1 LTFEELVRQSGLDEE
16 LVRLATDTGLVR
28 PLRTSAGG
36 ADDAPDTASG
46 AADGEGAMA
55 GTLYSAGALTMLRA
69 ATELLAAEMPLDDLI
84 GLALRHASNMEAV
97 AADAVGLFA
106 DRFADVPT
114 AQRADLAA
122 RLIPLVTV
130 LGLQASLA
138 VGGAIIVE
146 TIFQLPGMGKLV
158 IDSIFFQEVPTAQ
171 ALTLLIAAGVALI
184 SLLVDISYAFLDP
197 RIRYT

>member
-1 LTFEELVRQSGLDEE
+1 MVM
-16 LVRLATDTGLVR
+16 
-28 PLRTSAGG
+28 P
-36 ADDAPDTASG
+36 
-46 AADGEGAMA
+46 AAA
-55 GTLYSAGALTMLRA
+55 
-69 ATELLAAEMPLDDLI
+69 I
-84 GLALRHASNMEAV
+84 GLTLAGNLARQVRASMVEVLRQDYVRTAQAKGLTPRTVITRHAFRNA
-97 AADAVGLFA
+97 
-106 DRFADVPT
+106 
-114 AQRADLAA
+114 
-122 RLIPLVTV
+122 LIPLVTV

-158 IDSIFFQEVPTAQ
+158 LDSIFFQEVHAMQ